1 MTDKPHLYSGVQ
13 VILDIVKT
21 LPLRP
26 GVYRMLD
33 AAGQVLYVGKAKSLK
48 NRVRSYT
55 LIDQLPSRLQRMVFA
70 TTSMEI
76 IHTKTEVE
84 ALILESQLIKKLQ
97 PKYNILL
104 KDDKS
109 FPYIYIQ
116 KNHEFPQIYK
126 KRGVNDLEAHCF
138 GPFATIDAVET
149 TMIALQKIF
158 KLRNCNDAYFSAR
171 QRPCLQYHIKRCTAP
186 CVGKVSVESY
196 HQQVIQ
202 AIDFL
207 KGKSQE
213 IQKMLEQKM
222 TNAATNQEYELAAV
236 YRDQI
241 KDLHKIQQHSSINPV
256 GIRDADMMALHED
269 KGCVGVQVFFIRGGQ
284 NYGNLSYFPKH
295 GADNSIEEIFQQ
307 FILQFYESRVA
318 PKEIYLSHA
327 LTEIN
332 LITEALS
339 EINNQP
345 IHVQVPQRGD
355 KKRFMEVV
363 LSNAKAAVNRKL
375 LETTN
380 QKDLLQKLAA
390 FLNLE
395 DIPGRIEVYD
405 NSHIQGSHAVGAFI
419 VAGEDGFIKNAYRKF
434 TIKDANVF
442 GDDYGMMKEV
452 FRRRFT
458 KPDTDEH
465 WTFPDVVIIDGGVGQ
480 LNAVIE
486 VLNELQLPN
495 APKLMAVAKGVDRN
509 AGREKISLPDKPM
522 VQLDFNDPLLFFIQ
536 RLRDEAHR
544 FVIETHRKKRKVQMT
559 LSQLDE
565 IPGIGPKRKKALLH
579 HFGSVKS
586 IKEASIEL
594 LEQVDGV
601 SPTMAKIIHT
611 FFNPES

>member
-1 MTDKPHLYSGVQ
+1 MTDKPLFYSGVQ

-76 IHTKTEVE
+76 INTKTEVE

-116 KNHEFPQIYK
+116 KDHDFPQIYK

-149 TMIALQKIF
+149 TMIALQKVF

-186 CVGKVSVESY
+186 CVGKVSVKNY
-196 HQQVIQ
+196 YQQVTQ
-202 AIDFL
+202 ATDFL
-207 KGKSQE
+207 KGRSQE

-222 TNAATNQEYELAAV
+222 VSAAANEEYELAAV
-236 YRDQI
+236 CRDQI

-256 GIRDADMMALHED
+256 GVRDADVMALHEE
-269 KGCVGVQVFFIRGGQ
+269 KGCVGIQVFFVRGGQ

-295 GADNSIEEIFQQ
+295 SSDNTIEEIFQQ
-307 FILQFYESRVA
+307 FILQFYESRIA
-318 PKEIYLSHA
+318 PKEVYLSHS
-327 LTEIN
+327 LSEHD
-332 LITEALS
+332 LIEEALS
-339 EINNQP
+339 AINNQP
-345 IHVQVPQRGD
+345 ITVQVPHRGD
-355 KKRFMEVV
+355 KKRFMDMVM
-363 LSNAKAAVNRKL
+363 SNAKAAVVRKL
-375 LETTN
+375 LETAN
-380 QKDLLQKLAA
+380 QKDLLQKLAT

-395 DIPGRIEVYD
+395 DIPGRVEVYD
-405 NSHIQGSHAVGAFI
+405 NSHIQGSHSVGAFI
-419 VAGEDGFIKNAYRKF
+419 VAGEEGFIKNAYRKF
-434 TIKDANVF
+434 TIKDAGVF

-465 WTFPDVVIIDGGVGQ
+465 WTFPDVVIIDGGIGQ

-486 VLNELQLPN
+486 VMNELQLPN
-495 APKLMAVAKGVDRN
+495 APQLMAVAKGIDRN
-509 AGREKISLPDKPM
+509 AGREKILVPGRPM

-536 RLRDEAHR
+536 RLRDESHR
-544 FVIETHRKKRKVQMT
+544 FVIDTHRKKRKVQMT

-565 IPGIGPKRKKALLH
+565 IPGIGPKRKKDLLH

-586 IKEASIEL
+586 IKEASAEQ
-594 LEQVDGV
+594 LEQVVGV
-601 SPTMAKIIHT
+601 SPAMAKTIHI

>member
-1 MTDKPHLYSGVQ
+1 MTDKPHLYKGVQ

-33 AAGQVLYVGKAKSLK
+33 AAGNVLYVGKAKSLK

-70 TTSMEI
+70 TASMEI
-76 IHTKTEVE
+76 INTKTEVE

-116 KNHEFPQIYK
+116 KDHDFPQIYK
-126 KRGVNDLEAHCF
+126 KRGVNEAEAHCF

-158 KLRNCNDAYFSAR
+158 KLRNCNDAYFAAR

-186 CVGKVSVESY
+186 CVGKVSVENY
-196 HQQVIQ
+196 RQQATQ
-202 AIDFL
+202 ATDFL
-207 KGKSQE
+207 KGRSQE

-222 TNAATNQEYELAAV
+222 MNSAINQDYELAAV

-241 KDLHKIQQHSSINPV
+241 KDLNKIQQHSSINPV

-269 KGCVGVQVFFIRGGQ
+269 KGCVGIQVFFVRGGQ

-295 GADNSIEEIFQQ
+295 SSDNTIEEIFQQ

-327 LTEIN
+327 LTELD
-332 LITEALS
+332 LIAKALS
-339 EINNQP
+339 SINNQP
-345 IHVQVPQRGD
+345 INVQVPQRGD
-355 KKRFMEVV
+355 KKRFMDMVS
-363 LSNAKAAVNRKL
+363 SNAKAAVSRKL
-375 LETTN
+375 LETAN
-380 QKDLLQKLAA
+380 QKDLLQKLAT
-390 FLNLE
+390 FLNME

-405 NSHIQGSHAVGAFI
+405 NSHIQGSHSVGAFI
-419 VAGEDGFIKNAYRKF
+419 VAGEEGFIKNAYRKF

-458 KPDTDEH
+458 KLDTDEH
-465 WTFPDVVIIDGGVGQ
+465 WAFPDVVIIDGGIGQ

-495 APKLMAVAKGVDRN
+495 APQLMAVAKGVDRN
-509 AGREKISLPDKPM
+509 AGREKILVPGRPM
-522 VQLDFNDPLLFFIQ
+522 IQLDFNDPLLFFIQ
-536 RLRDEAHR
+536 RLRDESHR
-544 FVIETHRKKRKVQMT
+544 FVITTHRKKRGVQMT
-559 LSQLDE
+559 MSQLDE
-565 IPGIGPKRKKALLH
+565 VPGIGPKRKKALLH

-586 IKEASIEL
+586 IKEASIEQL
-594 LEQVDGV
+594 CQVSGV
-601 SPTMAKIIHT
+601 SPAMARAIHL